1 MTADW
6 HQISLSM
13 TPWDAYSRY
22 VIRGNGERFARASA
36 VLNTILYLRS
46 TRNLRRGGPGIPAH
60 DLIHAIVPSKF
71 KHETSAYRVIRKLEY
86 YRVLE
91 RTEEWAGDKRRTYY
105 NIGDPF
111 GAQPYLPHSPELSQ
125 IQDNQPVS
133 MDALSRLFVQ
143 AHAARQVLERHG
155 LTGEWV
161 AACEALVSEPAPSER
176 QNDRCA
182 EETYADDGILKE
194 MLSHANP
201 GRT

>member
-1 MTADW
+1 
-6 HQISLSM
+6 M

-22 VIRGNGERFARASA
+22 VIKGNNERFARASA

-71 KHETSAYRVIRKLEY
+71 KHETSAYRVISKLEY
-86 YRVLE
+86 YKVIDC
-91 RTEEWAGDKRRTYY
+91 TEEWAGGKRRTYY

-111 GAQPYLPHSPELSQ
+111 GAQTYLPHSPDLSQ
-125 IQDNQPVS
+125 IQDNRPVS
-133 MDALSRLFVQ
+133 MDALSRLFIQ
-143 AHAARQVLERHG
+143 AHAARQVLERYG

-161 AACEALVSEPAPSER
+161 AECEALVAKPADSER
-176 QNDRCA
+176 QNDQFG

-201 GRT
+201 ARI